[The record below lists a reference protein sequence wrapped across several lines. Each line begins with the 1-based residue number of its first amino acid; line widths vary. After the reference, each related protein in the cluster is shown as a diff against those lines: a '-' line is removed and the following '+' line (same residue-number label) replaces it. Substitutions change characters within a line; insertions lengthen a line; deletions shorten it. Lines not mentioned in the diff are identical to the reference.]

1 MFYAAVSDQSF
12 SAGALDFV
20 GLFFNDPI
28 LKINV
33 YLKVAFLDESH
44 ISLKRLKVYEENGE
58 KIKVDH
64 CVHINVF

>member
-1 MFYAAVSDQSF
+1 MCYAAVSDQSF

-44 ISLKRLKVYEENGE
+44 IS
-58 KIKVDH
+58 
-64 CVHINVF
+64 

>member
-1 MFYAAVSDQSF
+1 MCYAAVSDQSF

-20 GLFFNDPI
+20 GLCLNDPI

-44 ISLKRLKVYEENGE
+44 ISLKCLKVSKENRE
-58 KIKVDH
+58 KINKS
-64 CVHINVF
+64 